1 MIEEKTD
8 YDYASTAQVGSVIT
22 PEPLDLE
29 DALVIPPEEFPAYEN
44 ELDGAEVHIMDEVVA
59 AASNEDEPEA
69 NPLKTA

>member
-1 MIEEKTD
+1 M
-8 YDYASTAQVGSVIT
+8 IT